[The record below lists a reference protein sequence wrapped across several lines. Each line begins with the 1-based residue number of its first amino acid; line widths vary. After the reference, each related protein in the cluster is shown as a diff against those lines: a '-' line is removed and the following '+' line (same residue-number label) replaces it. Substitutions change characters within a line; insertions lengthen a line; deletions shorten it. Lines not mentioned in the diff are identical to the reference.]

1 MTTDYALSS
10 KFSPLL
16 NRTYI
21 GTYNQETFSLY
32 SENVSK
38 FGFASLLIQKMKCLI
53 IINTF
58 IKFEL

>member
-10 KFSPLL
+10 KFSLLL

-38 FGFASLLIQKMKCLI
+38 FGLASLFFK
-53 IINTF
+53 F
-58 IKFEL
+58 IYS

>member
-38 FGFASLLIQKMKCLI
+38 FGLASLFFK
-53 IINTF
+53 F
-58 IKFEL
+58 IYS

>member
-38 FGFASLLIQKMKCLI
+38 FGFASLLIQKMKCLT

-58 IKFEL
+58 VKL